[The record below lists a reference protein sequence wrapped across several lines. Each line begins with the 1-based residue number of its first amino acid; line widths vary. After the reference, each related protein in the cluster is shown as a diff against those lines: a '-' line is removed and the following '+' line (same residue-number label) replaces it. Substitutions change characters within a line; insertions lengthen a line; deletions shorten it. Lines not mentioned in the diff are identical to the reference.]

1 MNHGL
6 VYESDIHFQDET
18 DLREELDFGRAPGR
32 PPHPPG
38 HSLNPLSFWGKIW
51 NCPALPLST
60 PHPVWDAEERSQRTD
75 LKPLLRKKRMILER
89 TQKGLQSEAGTGRRG
104 RGIVLARGCGLV
116 TCRWGGKGASQEVGL
131 EDEWTLASPHL
142 ELRPGAGEP
151 WLGAHGGCTG
161 PG

>member
-1 MNHGL
+1 M
-6 VYESDIHFQDET
+6 
-18 DLREELDFGRAPGR
+18 
-32 PPHPPG
+32 
-38 HSLNPLSFWGKIW
+38 
-51 NCPALPLST
+51 
-60 PHPVWDAEERSQRTD
+60 
-75 LKPLLRKKRMILER
+75 KPLLREKRILER

-151 WLGAHGGCTG
+151 
-161 PG
+161 